1 MQHTHAATIRNKE
14 ANRAMRE
21 ALASREAKREGAFAH
36 HCGSL
41 SDGAKL
47 ADAIGARLEV
57 FEAAD
62 RAKYRQQFE
71 QWNEKV
77 YVERRCSCCSTTT
90 TGLPRAR
97 HDCTPAERRCSCCY
111 QYYYWAASTTTTPA
125 PLPACCVLPLLPH
138 YYYTTLLLL
147 TNWLTN

>member
-77 YVERRCSCCSTTT
+77 YVERGVAPAATSTTT
-90 TGLPRAR
+90 TTAL
-97 HDCTPAERRCSCCY
+97 
-111 QYYYWAASTTTTPA
+111 
-125 PLPACCVLPLLPH
+125 LPACSH
-138 YYYTTLLLL
+138 FSYTT
-147 TNWLTN
+147 TD